1 MTFKELYEKY
11 INYKKIKLKAQ
22 SIRSIESR
30 FNIHILPFF
39 NNYNVNEI
47 TNDIYIKWKREIEQK
62 CYKHKYNSALHIAM
76 VNIFNGIKFYNIKQ
90 NIPSLTGNFINKT
103 EIYKNPTY
111 WDFDEFKKFIN
122 VIEDKLYKT
131 LFETLYFT
139 GIRIGEALALNW
151 NDYNSDYLIITK
163 TISKEYHNEL

>member
-1 MTFKELYEKY
+1 MTFKELYDKY

-30 FNIHILPFF
+30 FNLHILPFF
-39 NNYNVNEI
+39 YNYNVNEI
-47 TNDIYIKWKREIEQK
+47 TNDIYIKWQREIEQK

-76 VNIFNGIKFYNIKQ
+76 VNIFNYGIKFYNIKQ

-103 EIYKNPTY
+103 EIYKKPTY

-131 LFETLYFT
+131 LFETEAEAETITETANKVVKAWFVNTYVPEVVHIPNRFT
-139 GIRIGEALALNW
+139 R
-151 NDYNSDYLIITK
+151 
-163 TISKEYHNEL
+163 